1 MKDLA
6 YLRKFFVKYIWRLI
20 PGVIFVIIS
29 NVFAVL
35 PALVVRYAFDLVSE
49 NISAYRL
56 FQGFN
61 RQHMIYQVFGSSLL
75 LFGGLVLLLSL
86 LRGLFL
92 FFMRQTIIVMS
103 RHIEYDLK
111 NEIYSHYQELS

>member
-6 YLRKFFVKYIWRLI
+6 YLNKFFVKYIWWLI
-20 PGVIFVIIS
+20 PGVLFVIIS
-29 NVFAVL
+29 NIFGVL
-35 PALVVRYAFDLVSE
+35 PAQIVRVAFDLVTE
-49 NISAYRL
+49 NISTYQL
-56 FQGFN
+56 FSGFD
-61 RQHMIYQVFGSSLL
+61 RQHMIYEIFGSSLL
-75 LFGGLVLLLSL
+75 LFGILVLVLSL

-111 NEIYSHYQELS
+111 NEIYNH